1 MSALKFKSPPRRV
14 ANALAAIGI
23 VAVTMLGVGLASFFL
38 WPSVGAQGSDA
49 VRAVIGDENV
59 AKLETALFNTED
71 AARQLAYQ
79 WGIGHPASPWAI
91 AQPGKSAS
99 GADSP
104 PTPSGPAVAARGIT
118 SAASPSGAAPA
129 SIPQDAPPLAAAP
142 VWSPTSLIPLGQLP
156 NEGHW
161 SAYISNLAGQT
172 VAYRTFM
179 QPDPPRPYALAA
191 IVAFDLKA
199 SELHFVLGS
208 QEPASSVTVDRT
220 GKIPSIDAKPGF
232 LLAAFNGGFKAR
244 HGHFGAMA
252 DGTVILP
259 PKDGLGTVAIYDNG
273 RVRIG
278 AWGTAITDSTD
289 MRAWRQNG
297 PLIIDNG
304 QINPHTTDN
313 SSKDWGGNT
322 VSNITPTWRSAIGVS
337 EDDRTLYY
345 IAGPSLTLT
354 SLARAM
360 ATAGAV
366 EAMQLDINNYWVHF
380 DSMQPNGAKVQS
392 TPLFDAMKENDN
404 RFLVGYSRDFFYITA
419 PELAPHS

>member
-1 MSALKFKSPPRRV
+1 MSALKFKSPPHRV
-14 ANALAAIGI
+14 AKTLAVIGL
-23 VAVTMLGVGLASFFL
+23 VAVALFGAGLASFFI
-38 WPSVGAQGSDA
+38 WPSIGAQGSDA
-49 VRAVIGDENV
+49 LRAVIGDENV

-71 AARQLAYQ
+71 AVRQLAYQ
-79 WGIGHPASPWAI
+79 WGISHPTAPWAI
-91 AQPGKSAS
+91 AQPGQSAS
-99 GADSP
+99 GADSLA
-104 PTPSGPAVAARGIT
+104 TPSGPAVAAARTT
-118 SAASPSGAAPA
+118 SAGPSVAGPA
-129 SIPQDAPPLAAAP
+129 SNPQDAPPLAAAP
-142 VWSPTSLIPLGQLP
+142 VWSPASLIPLGHLP
-156 NEGHW
+156 NEGQW
-161 SAYISNLAGQT
+161 SAYISNPAGQT
-172 VAYRTFM
+172 VGYRTFV
-179 QPDPPRPYALAA
+179 QPDPQRPYALAA

-199 SELHFVLGS
+199 SALHFVLGS

-220 GKIPSIDAKPGF
+220 GKIPSTDAKPGF

-259 PKDGLGTVAIYDNG
+259 PKDGLGTVAIYNNG

-289 MRAWRQNG
+289 MLAWRQNG

-304 QINPHTTDN
+304 QIDPHTADN
-313 SSKDWGGNT
+313 SSKDWGGNS
-322 VSNITPTWRSAIGVS
+322 VSNTTPSWRSAIGLS
-337 EDDRTLYY
+337 EDGRTLYY

-360 ATAGAV
+360 AAAGAV

-419 PELAPHS
+419 SELAPHS